1 MASGVKNPRMGTYI
15 IKKFG
20 DESFRAFCAAT
31 GGAGPT
37 GQAPR
42 AAMIVGEAQPGLGP
56 P

>member
-31 GGAGPT
+31 AGAGPT
-37 GQAPR
+37 GQAPTL
-42 AAMIVGEAQPGLGP
+42 Q
-56 P
+56 